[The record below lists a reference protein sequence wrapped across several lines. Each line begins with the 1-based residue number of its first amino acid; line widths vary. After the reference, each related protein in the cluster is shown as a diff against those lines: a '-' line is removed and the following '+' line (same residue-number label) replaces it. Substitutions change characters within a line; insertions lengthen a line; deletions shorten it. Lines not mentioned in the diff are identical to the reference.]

1 MNPDDIINSYTKKLT
16 EPPSL
21 EALETEREE
30 TLRKAFGTKA
40 LAQLTNRIV
49 AAYQILSDA
58 MHKKRKVPASKI
70 TLLAGGLA
78 YLALPPDLVCD
89 AIPVV
94 GLVDDGIVLT
104 WIFAQCADLFRADK
118 EEQAGERPSQQSPR
132 HDEHAGVE
140 RDEPG
145 LRA

>member
-21 EALETEREE
+21 EALETGREE

-70 TLLAGGLA
+70 TLLAG
-78 YLALPPDLVCD
+78 
-89 AIPVV
+89 
-94 GLVDDGIVLT
+94 LVDDGIVLT
-104 WIFAQCADLFRADK
+104 WIFAQCADLFRTDK